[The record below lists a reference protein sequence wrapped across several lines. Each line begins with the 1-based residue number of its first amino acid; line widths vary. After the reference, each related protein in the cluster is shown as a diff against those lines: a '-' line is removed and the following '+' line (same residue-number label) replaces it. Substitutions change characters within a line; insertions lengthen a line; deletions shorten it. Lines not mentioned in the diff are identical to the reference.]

1 MMTKIENK
9 LIFLCVLC
17 MAFASCTQ
25 DNDATPQSTE
35 GKVRLAFRV
44 VDALQTRAETEA
56 GWNGD
61 WNENKVEQVDVF
73 LFKENGNLYKHIKQS
88 VDVENAKDYQ
98 TLESGLTYTE
108 LTTGTYTYYMVANC
122 ASMADFAG
130 TLDDLQKAMIG
141 TSLTCNEKQ
150 SSFVMDGQGTL
161 DIDENAKTATLTFD
175 LSRAAVKIRISVK
188 DASASENSII
198 GQCTYRLCNYVSA
211 GTFVL
216 TPEQTEKFGDGTNQ
230 HTVISTQDM
239 AYKDVLNYEGN
250 DEEKQIVFYSY
261 PNDWFDE
268 TKLGG
273 NTGAWTITDFVKE
286 DPIVAD
292 RQTYILLKAPYDG
305 KEYYYKVPVNYA
317 TYEKNDAVSFTD
329 TQLKEIRNLY
339 RMKRNYIYD
348 VTVKI
353 DREGGP
359 VTDPVTPTFYVLI
372 NDWIQGG
379 DYNIGAGEFVI
390 VNGE

>member
-1 MMTKIENK
+1 MTKIMNK

-17 MAFASCTQ
+17 MASASCTQ

-44 VDALQTRAETEA
+44 VDALQTRADNTNTEA
-56 GWNGD
+56 GWDNG
-61 WNENKVEQVDVF
+61 WNENKVERVDVF
-73 LFKENGNLYKHIKQS
+73 LFNANGSLYKHIGDSVS
-88 VDVENAKDYQ
+88 VDDATAYQ
-98 TLESGLTYTE
+98 ELESELTYAE
-108 LTTGTYTYYMVANC
+108 LTNGSYTYYMVANC
-122 ASMADFAG
+122 GSLENFSG
-130 TLDDLQKAMIG
+130 TTLGALQEAMIG
-141 TSLTCNEKQ
+141 TPLTCNEKQ

-161 DIDENAKTATLTFD
+161 DKDETAKTATLTFD

-198 GQCTYRLCNYVSA
+198 EQCTYWLCNYVSA

-230 HTVISTQDM
+230 HTVISTEDM
-239 AYKDVLNYEGN
+239 TYADVLNYDGT
-250 DEEKQIVFYSY
+250 QVVFYSY

-268 TKLGG
+268 KKLGG
-273 NTGAWTITDFVKE
+273 KTGAWTIKNFVTE
-286 DPIVAD
+286 DPIETKI
-292 RQTYILLKAPYDG
+292 QTYILLRAPFNGTD
-305 KEYYYKVPVNYA
+305 YYYKVPVNK
-317 TYEKNDAVSFTD
+317 TIYEGNDAVTFTD
-329 TQLKEIRNLY
+329 IQLKEIRDLY

-359 VTDPVTPTFYVLI
+359 VTDPVTPAFYVLI

-379 DYNIGAGEFVI
+379 DYNIGAGEF
-390 VNGE
+390 E

>member
-1 MMTKIENK
+1 MMTKIMNK

-25 DNDATPQSTE
+25 DNDATPQGTE
-35 GKVRLAFRV
+35 GKVRLAFQV
-44 VDALQTRAETEA
+44 VDALQTRAETETET
-56 GWNGD
+56 GWNNG
-61 WNENKVEQVDVF
+61 WNENKIERVDVF
-73 LFKENGNLYKHIKQS
+73 LFYENGSLYKHIEQS
-88 VDVENAKDYQ
+88 VDVENATNYQ

-122 ASMADFAG
+122 ASLAG
-130 TLDDLQKAMIG
+130 FSSTLTELQGETIPDI
-141 TSLTCNEKQ
+141 TCSTQ
-150 SSFVMDGQGTL
+150 QTSFVMDGQGKL
-161 DIDENAKTATLTFD
+161 DINPTGKTATLTFD
-175 LSRAAVKIRISVK
+175 LSRAAVKIRVSVVNTSN
-188 DASASENSII
+188 ASII
-198 GQCTYRLCNYVSA
+198 NSCAYRLFNYVET
-211 GTFVL
+211 GTSVL
-216 TPEQTEKFGDGTNQ
+216 AAQEEYGDGTNQ
-230 HTVISTQDM
+230 QRESM
-239 AYKDVLNYEGN
+239 
-250 DEEKQIVFYSY
+250 DEDITATLVNSNKVVFYSY

-268 TKLGG
+268 TKLEGQ
-273 NTGAWTITDFVKE
+273 TGAWTITDLMKE

-292 RQTYILLKAPYDG
+292 RQTYILLKAPYKD

-329 TQLKEIRNLY
+329 DELKEIRDLY

-359 VTDPVTPTFYVLI
+359 VTDPVTPAFYVLI

-379 DYNIGAGEFVI
+379 DYNIGAGEF
-390 VNGE
+390 E

>member
-1 MMTKIENK
+1 MMTKIMNK

-25 DNDATPQSTE
+25 DNDVTPQSTE

-44 VDALQTRAETEA
+44 VDALLTRADNTNTEA
-56 GWNGD
+56 GWDNG
-61 WNENKVEQVDVF
+61 WNENKVERVDVF
-73 LFKENGNLYKHIKQS
+73 LFNADGSLYKHIGDSVS
-88 VDVENAKDYQ
+88 VDDAKEYKELDS
-98 TLESGLTYTE
+98 ELTYAE
-108 LTTGTYTYYMVANC
+108 LTNGSYTYYMVANC
-122 ASMADFAG
+122 GSLENFSG
-130 TLDDLQKAMIG
+130 TTLGALQEAMIG
-141 TSLTCNEKQ
+141 TPLTCNEKQ
-150 SSFVMDGQGTL
+150 FSFVMDGQGTL
-161 DIDENAKTATLTFD
+161 TKIETAKTATLTFD

-198 GQCTYRLCNYVSA
+198 EQCTYRLCNYVSA

-216 TPEQTEKFGDGTNQ
+216 TPKETETFGDGTN
-230 HTVISTQDM
+230 TNEVSTTQDM
-239 AYKDVLNYEGN
+239 TYDNEVLKYGT
-250 DEEKQIVFYSY
+250 QVVFYSY

-273 NTGAWTITDFVKE
+273 IADAWTITDLMKE

-292 RQTYILLKAPYDG
+292 RQTYILLKAPYGDE
-305 KEYYYKVPVNYA
+305 EYYYKVPVNK
-317 TYEKNDAVSFTD
+317 TIYEGNDAVTFTD
-329 TQLKEIRNLY
+329 AQLKEIRDLY

-359 VTDPVTPTFYVLI
+359 VTDPVTPAFYVLI

-379 DYNIGAGEFVI
+379 DYNIGAGEF
-390 VNGE
+390 E

>member
-1 MMTKIENK
+1 MTKIMNK

-17 MAFASCTQ
+17 MASASCTQ
-25 DNDATPQSTE
+25 DNDATPQGTD

-44 VDALQTRAETEA
+44 VDAVQTRADTEA
-56 GWNGD
+56 GWNDG
-61 WNENKVEQVDVF
+61 WNENKVDRVDVF
-73 LFKENGNLYKHIKQS
+73 LFNVDGSLYKHIGDSVS
-88 VDVENAKDYQ
+88 VDDAKEYQ
-98 TLESGLTYTE
+98 ELESELTYAE
-108 LTTGTYTYYMVANC
+108 LTNGSYTYYMVANC
-122 ASMADFAG
+122 ASLENFSG
-130 TLDDLQKAMIG
+130 TTLGALQEAMIG
-141 TSLTCNEKQ
+141 TPLTCNIEQ
-150 SSFVMDGQGTL
+150 SSFVMDGQGEL
-161 DIDENAKTATLTFD
+161 NIVRDNKTATLTFD

-188 DASASENSII
+188 NASENSII
-198 GQCTYRLCNYVSA
+198 EQCTYRLCNYVSA

-216 TPEQTEKFGDGTNQ
+216 TPKETDKFGDGTNQ
-230 HTVISTQDM
+230 HTVISTQDT
-239 AYKDVLNYEGN
+239 AYANVLNY
-250 DEEKQIVFYSY
+250 DEKQVVFYSY

-273 NTGAWTITDFVKE
+273 IADAWTITDFVKE

-292 RQTYILLKAPYDG
+292 RQTYILLKAPYEGTD
-305 KEYYYKVPVNYA
+305 YYYKVPVNK
-317 TYEKNDAVSFTD
+317 TIYEKNDAVSFTD
-329 TQLKEIRNLY
+329 AQLKEIRDLY

-379 DYNIGAGEFVI
+379 DYNIGAGEF
-390 VNGE
+390 N

>member
-1 MMTKIENK
+1 MMTEIMNK
-9 LIFLCVLC
+9 LIFLCVFC

-25 DNDATPQSTE
+25 NNDATPQGTD
-35 GKVRLAFRV
+35 GKVCLAFRV
-44 VDALQTRAETEA
+44 VDALQTRATEN

-61 WNENKVEQVDVF
+61 WNENRVERVDVF
-73 LFKENGNLYKHIKQS
+73 LFYENGSLYKHIEQS
-88 VDVENAKDYQ
+88 VDVENATNYQ

-122 ASMADFAG
+122 ASLAG
-130 TLDDLQKAMIG
+130 FSSTLTELQGKTIPDI
-141 TSLTCNEKQ
+141 TCSTQ
-150 SSFVMDGQGTL
+150 QTSFVMDGQGKL
-161 DIDENAKTATLTFD
+161 DINPTGKTATLTFD
-175 LSRAAVKIRISVK
+175 LSRAAAKIRISVE
-188 DASASENSII
+188 DASENSII
-198 GQCTYRLCNYVSA
+198 NQCTYRLCNYVSE

-216 TPEQTEKFGDGTNQ
+216 TPEQTERFGDGTNQ
-230 HTVISTQDM
+230 HTVISTEDM
-239 AYKDVLNYEGN
+239 AYANVLNYDGE
-250 DEEKQIVFYSY
+250 QVVFYSY

-268 TKLGG
+268 EKLGG
-273 NTGAWTITDFVKE
+273 ETGAWTITDLMKE

-292 RQTYILLKAPYDG
+292 RQTYILLKAPYKD

-329 TQLKEIRNLY
+329 DELKEIRDLY

-359 VTDPVTPTFYVLI
+359 VTDPVTPAFYVLI

-379 DYNIGAGEFVI
+379 DYNIGAGEF
-390 VNGE
+390 E

>member
-1 MMTKIENK
+1 MNK

-25 DNDATPQSTE
+25 DNDVTPQDTD
-35 GKVRLAFRV
+35 GKVHLAFRV

-56 GWNGD
+56 GWDD
-61 WNENKVEQVDVF
+61 WNENKVDRVDVF
-73 LFKENGNLYKHIKQS
+73 LFYESGKLYKHIEKEGLT
-88 VDVENAKDYQ
+88 VGNATDYQ

-108 LTTGTYTYYMVANC
+108 LTNGDYTYYMVANC
-122 ASMADFAG
+122 ALLAGFSG
-130 TLDDLQKAMIG
+130 TLTELQEKTTPDI
-141 TSLTCNEKQ
+141 TCSKQQ

-161 DIDENAKTATLTFD
+161 TKDENAKTATLTFD
-175 LSRAAVKIRISVK
+175 LSRAAVKIRVSVVNT
-188 DASASENSII
+188 SNTSII
-198 GQCTYRLCNYVSA
+198 NSCAYRLFNYVET
-211 GTFVL
+211 GTSVL
-216 TPEQTEKFGDGTNQ
+216 AAQEKYGAT
-230 HTVISTQDM
+230 TRKSMEQDM
-239 AYKDVLNYEGN
+239 EAANALIYNR
-250 DEEKQIVFYSY
+250 EKVVFYSY

-268 TKLGG
+268 KKLGG
-273 NTGAWTITDFVKE
+273 KTDAWTITDFVKE

-292 RQTYILLKAPYDG
+292 RQTYILLKAPYEG

-329 TQLKEIRNLY
+329 DELKEIRDLY

-379 DYNIGAGEFVI
+379 DYNIGAGEF
-390 VNGE
+390 E

>member
-1 MMTKIENK
+1 MMTEIMNK
-9 LIFLCVLC
+9 LIFFCVFC

-25 DNDATPQSTE
+25 DNEATPQGTD
-35 GKVRLAFRV
+35 GKVCLAFRV
-44 VDALQTRAETEA
+44 VDALQTRATTED
-56 GWNGD
+56 GWNGN
-61 WNENKVEQVDVF
+61 WNENRVERVDVF
-73 LFKENGNLYKHIKQS
+73 LFYENGNLYKHIEQS
-88 VDVENAKDYQ
+88 VDVDNATAYQ
-98 TLESGLTYTE
+98 ELESELTYTE

-122 ASMADFAG
+122 ASLADFSG
-130 TLDDLQKAMIG
+130 TLTDLQKEITPSIMC
-141 TSLTCNEKQ
+141 SKQQ

-161 DIDENAKTATLTFD
+161 TNNGAEKTATLTFD
-175 LSRAAVKIRISVK
+175 LSRAAAKIRIFVK
-188 DASASENSII
+188 DASSEDPII
-198 GQCTYRLCNYVSA
+198 DQCTYRLCNYVSE

-216 TPEQTEKFGDGTNQ
+216 TPEQTERFGDGTNQ

-239 AYKDVLNYEGN
+239 AYADVLNYDG
-250 DEEKQIVFYSY
+250 QQVVFYSY

-268 TKLGG
+268 TKLEGQ
-273 NTGAWTITDFVKE
+273 TDSWTIENLMKE

-292 RQTYILLKAPYDG
+292 RQTYILLKAPYEG

-329 TQLKEIRNLY
+329 TELEEIRDLY

-379 DYNIGAGEFVI
+379 DYNIGAGEF
-390 VNGE
+390 E

>member
-1 MMTKIENK
+1 MTKIMNK

-25 DNDATPQSTE
+25 DNDATPQGTE

-44 VDALQTRAETEA
+44 VDALQTRVDNTNTEA

-61 WNENKVEQVDVF
+61 WNENRVERVDVF
-73 LFKENGNLYKHIKQS
+73 LFNEDGNLYKHIEKEGLNE
-88 VDVENAKDYQ
+88 DATDYK
-98 TLESGLTYTE
+98 TLDSGLTYAE

-122 ASMADFAG
+122 ESLAGFNG
-130 TLDDLQKAMIG
+130 TLTELQEKTTPDI
-141 TSLTCNEKQ
+141 TCSEQ
-150 SSFVMDGQGTL
+150 QTSFVMDGQGTL
-161 DIDENAKTATLTFD
+161 TNNETYKTATLTFD

-198 GQCTYRLCNYVSA
+198 EQCTYRLCNYVSA

-216 TPEQTEKFGDGTNQ
+216 TPEQTERFGDGTNQ
-230 HTVISTQDM
+230 HTVISTEDM
-239 AYKDVLNYEGN
+239 AYANVLNYDGE
-250 DEEKQIVFYSY
+250 QVVFYSY

-268 TKLGG
+268 TKLEGQ
-273 NTGAWTITDFVKE
+273 TGAWTITDLVKE

-292 RQTYILLKAPYDG
+292 RQTYILLKAPYED

-329 TQLKEIRNLY
+329 TELEEIRDLY

-359 VTDPVTPTFYVLI
+359 VTDPVTPIFYVHI

-379 DYNIGAGEFVI
+379 DYNIGAGEFE
-390 VNGE
+390 NE